1 MKEVIAKNEYYEIEI
16 DREKNRSYSKYKG
29 YWSSV
34 DDVPNY
40 LEDCSRELARR
51 LKPGYTTLVDLR
63 EMKIPHPDVMGLFLE
78 AQKIDEEAGFYKSAR
93 IVLTPLEKLASKRIG
108 SEANVQEKS
117 REFNSIE
124 EAEKWLD
131 E

>member
-1 MKEVIAKNEYYEIEI
+1 
-16 DREKNRSYSKYKG
+16 
-29 YWSSV
+29 
-34 DDVPNY
+34 
-40 LEDCSRELARR
+40 
-51 LKPGYTTLVDLR
+51 
-63 EMKIPHPDVMGLFLE
+63 MKIPHPDVMGLFLE